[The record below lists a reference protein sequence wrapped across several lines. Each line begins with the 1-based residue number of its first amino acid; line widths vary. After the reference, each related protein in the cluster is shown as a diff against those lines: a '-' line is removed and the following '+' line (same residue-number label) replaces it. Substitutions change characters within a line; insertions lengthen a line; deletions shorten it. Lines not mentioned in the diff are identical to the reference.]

1 MADGEWQITS
11 RRRQKAVSRKRGS
24 GSKLLTAV
32 ILFCYHVI
40 KSDVIG
46 GFMVRTQIQLTEDQ
60 AKALKKIAQSRRLS
74 VAELIR
80 KAVDTII
87 KSSTVVDREER
98 HKRAMEIAGK
108 FSSGKRDISKKHDL
122 YLTDAYNK

>member
-1 MADGEWQITS
+1 
-11 RRRQKAVSRKRGS
+11 
-24 GSKLLTAV
+24 
-32 ILFCYHVI
+32 
-40 KSDVIG
+40 
-46 GFMVRTQIQLTEDQ
+46 MVRTQIQLTEDQ

-87 KSSTVVDREER
+87 RSSTVVDREER
-98 HKRAMEIAGK
+98 HKRAMEIVGK